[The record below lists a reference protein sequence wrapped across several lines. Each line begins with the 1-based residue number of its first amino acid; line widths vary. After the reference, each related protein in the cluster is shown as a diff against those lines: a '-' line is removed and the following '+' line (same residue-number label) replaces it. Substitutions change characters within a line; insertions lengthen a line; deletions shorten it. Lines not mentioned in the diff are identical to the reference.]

1 MTVSGGFGV
10 GKGWLE
16 LFSIVCVCV
25 CVCMVRQGKARQ
37 GKVKQDKLARQQNL
51 TCSLSM

>member
-16 LFSIVCVCV
+16 LFSIVCVC
-25 CVCMVRQGKARQ
+25 MVRQ